1 MAVVLIVLGTALLGF
16 RGLGALGVADFSSWR
31 VSARYALAVMLLF
44 TGSAHFTSIK
54 EVLVRMV
61 PPWVPYPRF
70 TIFVTGIL
78 EILGA
83 IGLLIPRFQRPAGIA
98 LILFLIAVLPA
109 NIYAAQ
115 TGILLG
121 GQPATPV
128 WIRVPI
134 QLMFIA
140 LAWWS
145 TQPAV
150 R

>member
-1 MAVVLIVLGTALLGF
+1 MILGAALCGF
-16 RGLGALGVADFSSWR
+16 RGFGALGVTVFCSWR
-31 VSARYALAVMLLF
+31 VCSRYALAVMLLL
-44 TGSAHFTSIK
+44 TGSAHFTSIR

-61 PPWVPYPRF
+61 PPWMPAPRMV
-70 TIFVTGIL
+70 IFVTGLL

-83 IGLLIPRFQRPAGIA
+83 IGLLVPRFQRSAGIA
-98 LILFLIAVLPA
+98 LVLFFIAVLPA

-115 TGILLG
+115 SGMLLG

-134 QLMFIA
+134 QLLFIA

-145 TQPAV
+145 TKP

>member
-1 MAVVLIVLGTALLGF
+1 MAIVLIVLGAALLGF
-16 RGLGALGVADFSSWR
+16 RGLGALGVAALGSWQ
-31 VSARYALAVMLLF
+31 VCSRYALAVMLFF
-44 TGSAHFTSIK
+44 TGSAHFTPMK
-54 EVLVRMV
+54 EALVRMV

-70 TIFVTGIL
+70 AIVITGIL

-98 LILFLIAVLPA
+98 LALFFIAVLPA
-109 NIYAAQ
+109 NIYAAHA
-115 TGILLG
+115 GLLLG

-128 WIRVPI
+128 WIRLPI

-145 TQPAV
+145 TKP